1 MGCGSCKGG
10 NELTLVIGLTG
21 GIASGKS
28 TVSQMIKEKGIRVVD
43 ADIIAK
49 EAVSKGSAALH
60 QIVQTFGEE
69 VLLPNGELNRQ
80 QLGAIIFSDEEKRKQ
95 LNAIVHPEVRK
106 EMLEQ
111 RDEGVS
117 NNETFVVLDIPLL
130 FESKLEGLVDR
141 IIVVYTTPELQL
153 SRLMNRNDLS
163 EEEALNRIHSQ
174 QPLEEKCQKAD
185 RVIENTKD
193 LAFMRKQLE
202 NILNEWEHTDK

>member
-1 MGCGSCKGG
+1 M
-10 NELTLVIGLTG
+10 TLVIGLTG

-49 EAVSKGSAALH
+49 EAVSKGAPALH

-80 QLGAIIFSDEEKRKQ
+80 QLGAIIFSDEEKRKK

-106 EMLEQ
+106 EMLKQ

-117 NNETFVVLDIPLL
+117 NQETFVVLDIPLL
-130 FESKLEGLVDR
+130 FESKLEELVDR

>member
-1 MGCGSCKGG
+1 M
-10 NELTLVIGLTG
+10 TLVIGLTG

-49 EAVSKGSAALH
+49 EAVSKGSPALH

-80 QLGAIIFSDEEKRKQ
+80 QLGAIIFSDEEKRKK

-106 EMLEQ
+106 ELLEQ

-130 FESKLEGLVDR
+130 FESKLEELVDR

-193 LAFMRKQLE
+193 LAFIRKQLE

>member
-1 MGCGSCKGG
+1 M
-10 NELTLVIGLTG
+10 TLVIGLTG

-80 QLGAIIFSDEEKRKQ
+80 QLGAIIFSDEEKRKK

-185 RVIENTKD
+185 CVIENTKD